1 MWYDCHT
8 MTAAVESSPE
18 VPELSRETA
27 IEHLRRRGLTA
38 ANEVEIKELGG
49 GVSNV
54 VLRYAPMLDGSPGVL
69 KQPRRRLR
77 VPFEWICPLERVLK
91 EVQCL
96 EILGRSLEPGRVPT
110 VLDYDPDRYIL
121 AMTCA
126 PEGARAWKDDLLAG
140 ILDPAVADAAGSVL
154 RQVHDVVHTSNR
166 ETTVLDDPEML
177 VPLRLDPYYRPAA
190 AANPDVADRVLAA
203 GERLTSARDTLVLGD
218 YVPKNILVAPDGRLT
233 IIDFEVAHYGDP
245 AYDTAS
251 CLNHLLLKALAFPDW
266 RRGLAELARVFWGAY
281 KDAGGPA
288 DEDGTLLQLG
298 ALQLARVDGLSP
310 VEYLD
315 DSSRAVARAFAHSI
329 LKRRVDTV
337 EDAIGLV
344 EEVA

>member
-8 MTAAVESSPE
+8 MMAAVESEAE
-18 VPELSRETA
+18 VPELDCSNA
-27 IEHLRRRGLTA
+27 LEHLRRRGLTEA
-38 ANEVEIKELGG
+38 TEVEFEELGG
-49 GVSNV
+49 GVSSV
-54 VLRYAPMLDGSPGVL
+54 VLRYAPTPHGPQGVL

-77 VPFEWICPLERVLK
+77 VPFEWICPLERALK

-96 EILGRSLEPGRVPT
+96 QILGHRLEPGSVPT
-110 VLDYDPDRYIL
+110 LLDYDPERYVL

-126 PEGARAWKDDLLAG
+126 PAGARAWKDDLLAG
-140 ILDPAVADAAGSVL
+140 ILDPVVAEAAGAVL
-154 RQVHDVVHTSNR
+154 RRVHDVVYATGHQTAA
-166 ETTVLDDPEML
+166 LADPEML

-203 GERLTSARDTLVLGD
+203 GERLTTARETLVLGD
-218 YVPKNILVAPDGRLT
+218 YVPKNILVSPNGGLT

-251 CLNHLLLKALAFPDW
+251 CLNHLLLKAIAFPER
-266 RRGLAELARVFWGAY
+266 RRGLAKLARVFWHAY
-281 KDAGGPA
+281 TSAGGPA
-288 DEDGTLLQLG
+288 GDDGTLLQLG

-315 DSSRAVARAFAHSI
+315 DPSRAAVRTFAHSI

-344 EEVA
+344 EAA